1 MTFSYYLFPEIIVLE
16 LSTRE
21 PRKIFR
27 MFIYFSAKTF
37 EATLI
42 KLYST
47 IVIDP
52 VISDFLLCS
61 PIMNISVKETDD
73 FLRGT
78 KSVIMEARFL
88 RLKSVATRRISS
100 NRDDRIASR
109 PMKNLS
115 NKKIDVA
122 SRANKNSRKNK
133 ACSYKESD
141 EISSI
146 IRELRQVKE
155 SIVADMDKK
164 NNSKQGSSLSQSE
177 LRSIHS
183 FFKASHLLL
192 SSFEEQPRHEEQ
204 ETFEEEEEEGRI
216 LHQRRKASSS
226 SSTRTTSS
234 VRFDLG
240 RNKFFLY

>member
-1 MTFSYYLFPEIIVLE
+1 
-16 LSTRE
+16 
-21 PRKIFR
+21 
-27 MFIYFSAKTF
+27 
-37 EATLI
+37 
-42 KLYST
+42 
-47 IVIDP
+47 
-52 VISDFLLCS
+52 
-61 PIMNISVKETDD
+61 MNISVKETDD

-88 RLKSVATRRISS
+88 RLNSVATRRISS
-100 NRDDRIASR
+100 HRDDRNASR
-109 PMKNLS
+109 PVKNLS

-164 NNSKQGSSLSQSE
+164 NKSKQEGSSLSQSE

-192 SSFEEQPRHEEQ
+192 TSFEEQPRHEEQ
-204 ETFEEEEEEGRI
+204 ETFEEEEEGRI
-216 LHQRRKASSS
+216 SSS
-226 SSTRTTSS
+226 SRTTSS